1 MTGISKQKLADIQ
14 AKAKEVLL
22 KAMRKTGILKAACEA
37 LDMHPERIYRWR
49 NQDPAF
55 NREIEALHEAIIDQ
69 IEDVGIQKALDG
81 DTGMIRFYLQQRRKE
96 RYGKT
101 DIVVTHDQTT
111 EIDKVEIGQR
121 EPSDVVEEQRS
132 KLIERL
138 KELPNGSAFLEALQ
152 QASPN

>member
-1 MTGISKQKLADIQ
+1 
-14 AKAKEVLL
+14 
-22 KAMRKTGILKAACEA
+22 
-37 LDMHPERIYRWR
+37 
-49 NQDPAF
+49 
-55 NREIEALHEAIIDQ
+55 
-69 IEDVGIQKALDG
+69 
-81 DTGMIRFYLQQRRKE
+81 MIRFYLQQRRKE

-121 EPSDVVEEQRS
+121 EPSEVVEEQRN